1 MSLWVQFEEAF
12 EEISLMIEAVRMS
25 EDTALLLRSSFDR
38 YLLSAMPAR
47 EIIPGIVDCNNCS
60 RAHQEHLLDESL

>member
-1 MSLWVQFEEAF
+1 
-12 EEISLMIEAVRMS
+12 MIEAVRMS